1 MVQPGAELKSPPEAD
16 SKLMAMS
23 EKRVGHTAISGSH
36 ASSTPYCLHVSEQ
49 GCATTAY
56 ADQVGPMHLHAG
68 HLKHVFCPVGLKRL
82 IGIGKRIDI
91 EHVGTTTEG

>member
-1 MVQPGAELKSPPEAD
+1 MVQPEAELKSPPEAD
-16 SKLMAMS
+16 SRLMAMS

-36 ASSTPYCLHVSEQ
+36 ASSNPYCLHVPEQ

-56 ADQVGPMHLHAG
+56 ADQEALHAG